1 MSIALRRPIIGFG
14 LLLAALSFAPA
25 PIAEPDQLSSRA
37 QARYQSALKQYEET
51 WSYYQQARIDSYQ
64 VYVWSRLVLDS
75 RAEMRDKP
83 ADRVAA
89 LEDHL
94 SRMRKLETLI
104 KKVRPIGVRRARTT
118 SAHQVLPFGSRALAG
133 AGKHQEITAA
143 IRPRA
148 RIQRSMCPTSWG
160 AVSPTR

>member
-1 MSIALRRPIIGFG
+1 MSIARRRPIIGFG

-25 PIAEPDQLSSRA
+25 PIAEPDQLSSRG
-37 QARYQSALKQYEET
+37 QARYQSAMKQYEET

-75 RAEMRDKP
+75 RAEMGDKP

-104 KKVRPIGVRRARTT
+104 KKVRRLGFGRSYDVGASEYYRLEAEHWLERA
-118 SAHQVLPFGSRALAG
+118 SI
-133 AGKHQEITAA
+133 KK
-143 IRPRA
+143 
-148 RIQRSMCPTSWG
+148 
-160 AVSPTR
+160 